1 MDAVDKYVQEDTPTM
16 TTTTEHE
23 HTLAALRAIC
33 GLLNHGSTTLK
44 QNFDTTTR
52 EHVVTLECRFAERS
66 KSADADQQREY
77 VPLLRGLLSA

>member
-1 MDAVDKYVQEDTPTM
+1 VDAVDKYVQEDTTTM
-16 TTTTEHE
+16 TTTEHE

-33 GLLNHGSTTLK
+33 GLLNHASTTLK
-44 QNFDTTTR
+44 QNFDTTTQ
-52 EHVVTLECRFAERS
+52 EHVVTLECRFAEPS